1 MDESLKTALILAIVA
16 GIINAIVKSVE
27 ICMNN
32 RNEKKRMKLEVL
44 LERNGTLEKNI
55 QDFLSGVDSVMK
67 STTGFP
73 FASIR
78 HIDKEISTS
87 DYRRIIIDQQDDINA
102 GMEVTFRTI
111 TSIKLLISN
120 SKYKMKIIE
129 YLEKCRADLEES
141 VSKVMENEVYKNDRD
156 MMESLD
162 AEIEVLRGRAQH
174 NVDKSIQLLNE
185 YFNEDPF

>member
-1 MDESLKTALILAIVA
+1 
-16 GIINAIVKSVE
+16 
-27 ICMNN
+27 
-32 RNEKKRMKLEVL
+32 
-44 LERNGTLEKNI
+44 
-55 QDFLSGVDSVMK
+55 
-67 STTGFP
+67 
-73 FASIR
+73 
-78 HIDKEISTS
+78 
-87 DYRRIIIDQQDDINA
+87 
-102 GMEVTFRTI
+102 
-111 TSIKLLISN
+111 
-120 SKYKMKIIE
+120 MKIIE